1 MATTKFGWD
10 FPTVGGDTDTWG
22 GKLNDMFEDMD
33 GDVDAIKT
41 TADAALPRTGGSLTG
56 LVTSPSVTEGDTS
69 GSIAIDIADG
79 AMHHVTL
86 TGNATITFSLS
97 ADTGSF
103 TSFILR
109 LTNAGGYTVAFK
121 GPTGT
126 DVLWNLGVDPN
137 LTVAGVDV
145 LGFLAHRETGGSW
158 VIDGVHLSKDSK

>member
-1 MATTKFGWD
+1 
-10 FPTVGGDTDTWG
+10 FPAVGGDTDTWG

-41 TADAALPRTGGSLTG
+41 TADEALPRTGGSLTG
-56 LVTSPSVTEGDTS
+56 LVTSPSVTEEDTS
-69 GSIAIDIADG
+69 GSIAIDIGDG

-109 LTNAGGYTVAFK
+109 LTN
-121 GPTGT
+121 
-126 DVLWNLGVDPN
+126 
-137 LTVAGVDV
+137 
-145 LGFLAHRETGGSW
+145 
-158 VIDGVHLSKDSK
+158 